1 MSTATP
7 LSIPLHFA
15 SSSSHPIRGP
25 VVPPDWQRKWH
36 RSDYPRRREIK
47 AKVEA
52 DDVYDEEWDEGELKR
67 WATCMAT
74 WEDKPAAD
82 AEQATTSRPSTPTH
96 ASPSLRISIADEDG
110 EAVQIS
116 QDLPRAGRAAYTRPV
131 GGRRGG
137 RRVALGLQNGTIW
150 LFAGRV
156 TKPTRPASP
165 PEPTSRVRSPS
176 RSSISSGIVA
186 SPSLGSSGLSSR
198 AGEMDV
204 STHMSPIAGTSD
216 VNAAG
221 SATRNSSGV
230 DAEERLETQWHAG
243 RESNTVVGGMM
254 EALGLNHA
262 SQHPGHTHNHAST
275 PHSPSR
281 ASTPSSS
288 HQQRTP
294 LDSVKHSRTPM
305 VSPPSP
311 VAQVAA
317 NGRART
323 VSAATTTT
331 TTTVG
336 DDSDANS
343 VSEHERGGKMRL
355 SGLMSPGGAARHLRA
370 GNTSTGKG
378 SYEEG
383 KASTREDVSA
393 GLEELAMLQ
402 CPSSSPLVSLALPSP
417 DCLASLQEDGQLTV
431 WSLLDATVVH
441 VINLRT
447 TRSLLPEAGAPTA
460 TTTPATISSN
470 PLAAL
475 AALRSGSNTPAPRSR
490 SNSNAAQPIKAAVS
504 DSNGVLGTCRF
515 HSMQVVKVENAR
527 DKLLLLCFDD
537 VKRRVVVADAVEAK
551 VLTTH
556 AMSDCSDIPPVAR
569 LVEEGASIELY
580 YVTSLGT
587 IALHAVPLVPPK
599 QIVAS
604 VEQNR
609 LGHLSSASAFL
620 RREGVSNATSRAPSI
635 AEEKD
640 AARQDL
646 GRGGLLEDIEGL
658 HLMGEGLLL
667 TWTQSRLQLMRK
679 VAESLVVLDSV
690 QISSLRSV
698 VVEGGIIAVEGEAD
712 TSVYH
717 LHDGSL
723 LQQTT
728 RFPMQGQCQVQIV
741 ASLPAS
747 VFWCCLSEE
756 GQIQLHCNQAIV
768 WQGTGVQDDSS
779 TITASLP
786 FSMERVMLSL
796 CECRVLC

>member
-15 SSSSHPIRGP
+15 SSSSHPTRGP

-52 DDVYDEEWDEGELKR
+52 DDVYDEEWDDHELKR
-67 WATCMAT
+67 WVTCMAT
-74 WEDKPAAD
+74 WEDTPAAE
-82 AEQATTSRPSTPTH
+82 AEQATASRPSTPTH
-96 ASPSLRISIADEDG
+96 TAPTLRISVADEDG

-116 QDLPRAGRAAYTRPV
+116 QELPRAGRAANTRPV

-165 PEPTSRVRSPS
+165 PEPASRVRSPS

-262 SQHPGHTHNHAST
+262 SQHPGHTHNHTST

-288 HQQRTP
+288 HHQRTP
-294 LDSVKHSRTPM
+294 LDSVKQSRTPV

-311 VAQVAA
+311 VAKVAA

-323 VSAATTTT
+323 VSAAT

-378 SYEEG
+378 SDEEG

-393 GLEELAMLQ
+393 ELEELAMLQ

-417 DCLASLQEDGQLTV
+417 DCLASLQDDGQMTV

-441 VINLRT
+441 VINLKT

-460 TTTPATISSN
+460 TTTPVTTSSN

-490 SNSNAAQPIKAAVS
+490 SNSNAAQPTKAAVS

-515 HSMQVVKVENAR
+515 HSMQLVKDESAR
-527 DKLLLLCFDD
+527 NKLLLLCFDD
-537 VKRRVVVADAVEAK
+537 VKRRVVVVNAVEAK

-556 AMSDCSDIPPVAR
+556 AMSDCSNIPPVAR
-569 LVEEGASIELY
+569 LVEEGASMELY

-587 IALHAVPLVPPK
+587 IALHLVALVPPK
-599 QIVAS
+599 PIIAS

-635 AEEKD
+635 AEERD

-667 TWTQSRLQLMRK
+667 TWTQSSLHLMRR
-679 VAESLVVLDSV
+679 VAESLVVVDLV

-712 TSVYH
+712 TAVYH
-717 LHDGSL
+717 LRDGSL
-723 LQQTT
+723 LQQTNS
-728 RFPMQGQCQVQIV
+728 FPVQGQCQVQTV
-741 ASLPAS
+741 ASSPAS

-756 GQIQLHCNQAIV
+756 GQIQLHCDKAIV
-768 WQGTGVQDDSS
+768 WQGTGVKDDSS